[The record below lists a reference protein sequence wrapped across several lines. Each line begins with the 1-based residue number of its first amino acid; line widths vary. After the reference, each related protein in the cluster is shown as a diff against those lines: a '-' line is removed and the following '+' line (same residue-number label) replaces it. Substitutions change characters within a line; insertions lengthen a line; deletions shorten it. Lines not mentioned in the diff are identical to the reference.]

1 MVHYPSPSNS
11 EKPLHFLASL
21 SSPLN
26 CELLEN
32 RDPVLLVFVSSKG
45 QLRALHGTTHAITG
59 EVRKQESFSQFLWS
73 LLSAY
78 ILRQTK
84 NDSP

>member
-1 MVHYPSPSNS
+1 MVHNPSPSNS

-21 SSPLN
+21 SSALN

-45 QLRALHGTTHAITG
+45 LAWNYTSYNWRSEKARELLPIFM
-59 EVRKQESFSQFLWS
+59 ESSKCIYPE
-73 LLSAY
+73 AN
-78 ILRQTK
+78 K
-84 NDSP
+84 K